1 MNIYLAFTLFTLIGV
16 VYLVIAEIFTMLFR
30 FTGLPEEKARF
41 QVISLLTGCG
51 FTTHESELFL
61 NSKGRRRLARYTMLF
76 GYIFNVTIVT
86 AFINIFLSLNIAEL
100 IPNVVAVL
108 IPAGVVLIIV
118 LVIRIP
124 RIRSWWES
132 LIERLAGRIAHR
144 GDENAV
150 LLMDYIGNDSI
161 AQVVLNKVPEEF
173 EGKPLKDTALNTGYH
188 ILVLLVHRQKTEAG
202 KAETVFRAGD
212 VLTVFGSYSSIC
224 KAFGAKE
231 SFEEV
236 TEKKADGAR

>member
-76 GYIFNVTIVT
+76 G
-86 AFINIFLSLNIAEL
+86 
-100 IPNVVAVL
+100 
-108 IPAGVVLIIV
+108 
-118 LVIRIP
+118 
-124 RIRSWWES
+124 
-132 LIERLAGRIAHR
+132 
-144 GDENAV
+144 
-150 LLMDYIGNDSI
+150 
-161 AQVVLNKVPEEF
+161 
-173 EGKPLKDTALNTGYH
+173 
-188 ILVLLVHRQKTEAG
+188 
-202 KAETVFRAGD
+202 
-212 VLTVFGSYSSIC
+212 SYSSIC